1 MKHTYIYILID
12 PLTNQIRYIGKA
24 NNPKERYK
32 NHKNRCRDKNT
43 HKRNWMNKLRL
54 KGLYPEIE
62 IIDRVLT
69 SEWHYWEKF
78 WIAYYRFLGC
88 SLVNY
93 TSGGDGLTFGNQ
105 TSFKK
110 GQVSWNKGKQFSEG
124 TKQKIRLAHIGMKA
138 SDETKTKMSLKNS
151 MENNPSWLGG
161 ISFEP
166 YGLEFNNKLK
176 GQIRQRDNYRCQ
188 ECFRHQNELKRKL
201 HVHHIDFNKKN
212 NNPSNLISLCNN
224 CHAQTLFNRDK
235 WTNYFNDV
243 MNLRELN
250 NDQLNNNQ
258 IQLQGGS

>member
-1 MKHTYIYILID
+1 MKTLGM
-12 PLTNQIRYIGKA
+12 TGKHHSEETKRKISLSEKGKIVSEESR
-24 NNPKERYK
+24 NKMSETKSRLFSEGKIIPSLLGKHHSKESK
-32 NHKNRCRDKNT
+32 E
-43 HKRNWMNKLRL
+43 KLRL
-54 KGLYPEIE
+54 AHLGKHNSPSTEFKKGRISLY
-62 IIDRVLT
+62 
-69 SEWHYWEKF
+69 
-78 WIAYYRFLGC
+78 G
-88 SLVNY
+88 
-93 TSGGDGLTFGNQ
+93 
-105 TSFKK
+105 FKK
-110 GQVSWNKGKQFSEG
+110 GQASWNKGKQFSEG

-201 HVHHIDFNKKN
+201 HVHHLDFNKKN